1 MSAKTYPLS
10 IDPRILELLGPSLY
24 TNIYYVLAEL
34 IANAY
39 DAMAHNVYIIENEND
54 ITVEDDGKGMSYAN
68 GDVKHFL
75 SVAKESRISD
85 ADSFTD
91 DGKRRRMGRKG
102 IGKLA
107 ALSVSENVIVKTRQ
121 GDEVSGFILSR
132 HVGDDGL
139 LIPIQ
144 DEEIGFQ
151 EIHGNGTAIVMQD
164 PQYRLH
170 KTNAAVKRNMLNIF
184 PAVGE
189 DFKLHFIRKSSRF
202 TIASVDL
209 AYLKDLCAI
218 VAYGDAFKPLCELVM
233 NGSPWRDRLVFA
245 KESLGEPIKLKN
257 KDGVLKDYLFEI
269 KGWIGAYK
277 TTTNRKAEIS
287 DFPDNFISLYA
298 NKKMGEFNVLPLV
311 GQNKMNESYVVGQ
324 LHIDIFELTE
334 LPDMALSN
342 RQGYKSDDPRYQLA
356 LKKIRDTIL
365 PEALKLRSVY
375 AKLRKAEKDKQRDD
389 ALRANEVKLKDAVE
403 AFKRSAAKKL
413 VDALGGMTGQT
424 VEVVEKKAEE
434 VVNDS
439 LPELGIKARVDS
451 GKRRILI
458 SQTKD
463 DKPIA
468 DIVYKMLLHNN
479 VPARDVI
486 YTNCD
491 DDAAWI
497 PEGETVYGYLREF
510 FVESYSTQK
519 IYVLFITSVNTKQSW
534 GSMMEIGAGWITQ
547 IDNKVFRIGGFRPE
561 HPLDDE
567 RLWHSTNRNGDKGA
581 DIWMDNQNAIL
592 FCRKIEDVCDK
603 LGYQKQ
609 SREDNLRYLNRLVA
623 VRDE

>member
-1 MSAKTYPLS
+1 MEKTYPLS

-107 ALSVSENVIVKTRQ
+107 ALSVSENVIVKTRH

-139 LIPIQ
+139 LAPIQ
-144 DEEIGFQ
+144 DEEIVFQ
-151 EIHGNGTAIVMQD
+151 EIRGNGTAIVMQS

-170 KTNAAVKRNMLNIF
+170 KTDTAVKRNMLNIF
-184 PAVGE
+184 PAVGQ
-189 DFKLHFIRKSSRF
+189 DFKLHFIRRHSRF
-202 TIASVDL
+202 TIDSVDL

-218 VAYGDAFKPLCELVM
+218 VTYGDSFKPLCETVM
-233 NGSPWRDRLVFA
+233 DGSPWKDRLVFA
-245 KESLGEPIKLKN
+245 NESLSETIRLEN

-287 DFPDNFISLYA
+287 DFPDNFVSLYA

-342 RQGYKSDDPRYQLA
+342 RQGYKSDDARYQLA

-365 PEALKLRSVY
+365 PVALKLRGVY
-375 AKLRKAEKDKQRDD
+375 AKLKKAEKDRQRDD
-389 ALRANEVKLKDAVE
+389 ALRANEAKLKEDIE
-403 AFKRSAAKKL
+403 AFKQSTVRKM
-413 VDALGGMTGQT
+413 VDAFGGTADRSNVET
-424 VEVVEKKAEE
+424 VAKDIL
-434 VVNDS
+434 NSSMPD
-439 LPELGIKARVDS
+439 LGIKSKVDS
-451 GKRRILI
+451 GKRKILI
-458 SQTKD
+458 SQTKE

-468 DIVYKMLLHNN
+468 DIVYKMLLHNM
-479 VPARDVI
+479 VPVRDII

-497 PEGETVYGYLREF
+497 PEGETIYGYLRDF

-519 IYVLFITSVNTKQSW
+519 IYVLFVTSINTKQSW
-534 GSMMEIGAGWITQ
+534 GSMMEIGASWITQ
-547 IDNKVFRIGGFRPE
+547 IDNKVFRIGEFRPE

-567 RLWHSTNRNGDKGA
+567 RQWHSTNRNGDNGT
-581 DIWMDNQNAIL
+581 DIWMNNENAIIL
-592 FCRKIEDVCDK
+592 CRKIEDVCDR
-603 LGYQKQ
+603 LGYQKK
-609 SREDNLRYLNRLVA
+609 SREENLRYLNRLVA
-623 VRDE
+623 IREE